1 MHPAATALPAARGVY
16 VLELNGGGFY
26 VGKSENVQARVQQH
40 LAGAGSS
47 RYCVARGGVKRV
59 LSTLTPAQE
68 NLAGW
73 EQSETLAQM
82 RLRGV
87 DNVRGFEWTTQV
99 LKPTDYQ
106 TIRTLQLGTA
116 DLCRKCGG
124 EGHFAAQCGTRRKQ
138 AWLQEIDALCQL
150 RGSGARSSL
159 AESPAGFSASRSA
172 AKSRTAF
179 KRRAGCTAG
188 ARKRKQAPAKKKAKT
203 RPQKKAKTRPQK
215 KAKTR
220 RKACTRCGRHSHSAT
235 SCFANTRVDGAVLG
249 DSEDSE
255 DSEDADS
262 EDNEDSEDADSED
275 SEDTDSED
283 MF

>member
-1 MHPAATALPAARGVY
+1 MPDAIHPAATALPAARGVY

-59 LSTLTPAQE
+59 LSTLTPAQD

-87 DNVRGFEWTTQV
+87 DNVRGFEWTTHV

-150 RGSGARSSL
+150 GARSSL
-159 AESPAGFSASRSA
+159 AAWPAGFSASRSA
-172 AKSRTAF
+172 AKSCTAF

-188 ARKRKQAPAKKKAKT
+188 ARKRKQAPAKKKAE
-203 RPQKKAKTRPQK
+203 TRPQK

-220 RKACTRCGRHSHSAT
+220 RKACTRCGRHSHSAA
-235 SCFANTRVDGAVLG
+235 SCFANTRVDGAALG

-255 DSEDADS
+255 DSEDCD
-262 EDNEDSEDADSED
+262 DADSED
-275 SEDTDSED
+275 SEDSQDADSED
-283 MF
+283 SEDVL